1 MNVAVGSGN
10 PVKREAVRSVVDG
23 EVTAVSV
30 DSGVAEQ
37 PRGHAETVTGA
48 RTRAR
53 RALAAGAFDVGV
65 GLEGGVAE
73 FDGADGL
80 FLVMWG
86 AATDGDRVGVGGGP
100 SLRLPAD
107 VAARVR
113 DGAELGPVMDDRE
126 DREGVGRAEGA
137 AGVLTDGCLDR
148 AGALAAAA
156 AGALGDL
163 DG

>member
-1 MNVAVGSGN
+1 MKRDAVA
-10 PVKREAVRSVVDG
+10 AVVDG
-23 EVTAVSV
+23 TVKAVRV
-30 DSGVAEQ
+30 ESGVPEQ
-37 PRGHAETVTGA
+37 PRGHAETVEGA
-48 RTRAR
+48 RNRAR
-53 RALAAGAFDVGV
+53 RALAAGGFDVGV

-73 FDGADGL
+73 FDGSDGL

-86 AATDGDRVGVGGGP
+86 AATDGERAGVGGGP
-100 SLRLPAD
+100 SLRLPD
-107 VAARVR
+107 GVAERVR
-113 DGAELGPVMDDRE
+113 AGEELGPVMDDRE